1 MLHKEILALIMPA
14 IILGGIYGGIFTPT
28 EAAGVAVIYG
38 FIVSMFIYREIT
50 FKDLTKILLD
60 SAITAAGILLIIS
73 TANLFG
79 LIMAREMIP
88 QKLAEAFVAISSNKY
103 VFLMLVNILLL
114 ILGMFFESSAAIIIL
129 TPLLAPIA
137 TMLGIDLTHFGLII
151 VTNLAIGMVTPPF
164 GLNIFVASD
173 IAKIPLRRLLEYVW
187 PYIWVFV
194 ADLLI
199 ITYIP
204 QIGLWL
210 PSLLK

>member
-1 MLHKEILALIMPA
+1 MPA

-88 QKLAEAFVAISSNKY
+88 QKLAEAFVAISSNNAWNRPYPLWTYNSYKPGYRHGHSAFRTKY
-103 VFLMLVNILLL
+103 FRRQRHSKDTAKETAGICM
-114 ILGMFFESSAAIIIL
+114 AIY
-129 TPLLAPIA
+129 
-137 TMLGIDLTHFGLII
+137 LGICSRFAHYYIYTPNRI
-151 VTNLAIGMVTPPF
+151 VAAESLKV
-164 GLNIFVASD
+164 VANYQYYMM
-173 IAKIPLRRLLEYVW
+173 R
-187 PYIWVFV
+187 
-194 ADLLI
+194 
-199 ITYIP
+199 
-204 QIGLWL
+204 
-210 PSLLK
+210 